1 MDYRC
6 PLCRADLGSR
16 KAIHAI
22 VATMESDCS
31 VCRGRLRMNIHQAE
45 MAVVLASF
53 AAILVVG
60 LLAYW
65 WRSHALALLL
75 FGIAMAG
82 ALALPLLERTWLR
95 RWPRYLPARDAER
108 GSRQS

>member
-16 KAIHAI
+16 KLVHAL
-22 VATMESDCS
+22 VAQMESDCS

-60 LLAYW
+60 LLAW
-65 WRSHALALLL
+65 SLQSHALGLLL
-75 FGIAMAG
+75 FGLAMVG
-82 ALALPLLERTWLR
+82 AAAVPLLENTWLK
-95 RWPRYLPARDAER
+95 RWPRYVPATPHQR
-108 GSRQS
+108 SMS

>member
-6 PLCRADLGSR
+6 PLCRADLGQR
-16 KAIHAI
+16 KVAHAI
-22 VATMESDCS
+22 LAKMESDCS

-53 AAILVVG
+53 AGIVIVG
-60 LLAYW
+60 VLAW
-65 WRSHALALLL
+65 SLRSHGLALLL
-75 FGIAMAG
+75 FGVVMAG
-82 ALALPLLERTWLR
+82 ALAVPLLENTWLR

-108 GSRQS
+108 